1 MAFADDYVQCLS
13 QAGITVDV
21 SVIPDSD
28 TLSQG
33 LGQLATWFNSLD
45 GATQAAF
52 DEVTADQPVKAG
64 LADPTVGIAP
74 NLGPLLQAVDQLQA
88 SISISSLLTTCQS
101 CLQQVTSQT

>member
-33 LGQLATWFNSLD
+33 LGQLATWLNSLD
-45 GATQAAF
+45 SATQAAF

-74 NLGPLLQAVDQLQA
+74 NLGALLQAVDQLQA
-88 SISISSLLTTCQS
+88 SISISSLLATCQS
-101 CLQQVTSQT
+101 CLQQVTGQA